1 MAEQDTSSTYG
12 NLQIISNT
20 GAGCSITCII
30 LFVMLLSLDLIQTY
44 DDVVRV
50 VTGCHSVLVLRM
62 LLILSSYIFSHQSK

>member
-1 MAEQDTSSTYG
+1 MAEQDTSTTYD
-12 NLQIISNT
+12 NVQIINNT
-20 GAGCSITCII
+20 GAGCSVTCII

-62 LLILSSYIFSHQSK
+62 LLIFSSYFSSQSK